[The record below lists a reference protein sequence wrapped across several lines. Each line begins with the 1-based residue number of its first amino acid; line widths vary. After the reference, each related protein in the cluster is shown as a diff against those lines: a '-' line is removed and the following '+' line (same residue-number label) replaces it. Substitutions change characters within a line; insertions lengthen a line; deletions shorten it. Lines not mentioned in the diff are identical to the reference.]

1 MKKLAAILC
10 LSALATGAFAQG
22 LVSFLN
28 TAGTLASANGAA
40 TTGAAGSYF
49 FTAFYGPSSVVMTD
63 PRAAGWTL
71 MGRYATNQTTAGR
84 FNGGV
89 GIALTTGWQP
99 GETRSFYVA
108 GWSADLGHDWNP
120 VWLTGVFPGA
130 TATSVFGLSVIAP
143 AGVAGGFDGTGNLP
157 SLSMFGGAQGIPSG
171 FNMPLVPEPTTLS
184 LAGLGAAALLIF
196 RRRK

>member
-28 TAGTLASANGAA
+28 TAGTLASANGVA
-40 TTGAAGSYF
+40 TTGAAGTYYF
-49 FTAFYGPSSVVMTD
+49 GLFTAPRDSTD
-63 PRAAGWTL
+63 PLAFTFSGL
-71 MGRYATNQTTAGR
+71 YATNQTTAGR

-89 GIALTTGWQP
+89 NRQVTGWAP
-99 GETRSFYVA
+99 GETRSILVR

-120 VWLTGVFPGA
+120 IWLTGVFPGA
-130 TATSVFGLSVIAP
+130 TATSVFGTTVIAP
-143 AGVAGGFDGTGNLP
+143 AGVAGGFDGTANLP
-157 SLSMFGGAQGIPSG
+157 SLSIFGGAQGIPSG
-171 FNMPLVPEPTTLS
+171 FNMPLVPEPTSLA
-184 LAGLGAAALLIF
+184 LAGLGAAAMLIF